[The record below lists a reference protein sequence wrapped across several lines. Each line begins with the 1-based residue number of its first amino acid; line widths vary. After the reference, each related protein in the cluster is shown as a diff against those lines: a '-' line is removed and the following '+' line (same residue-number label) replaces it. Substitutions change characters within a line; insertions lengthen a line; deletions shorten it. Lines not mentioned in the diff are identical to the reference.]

1 MTKKQD
7 SVKPETKIIKKAK
20 PTNIKSTKKK
30 VIKKPKIKDP
40 KQLPVENNPELRPI
54 NHKQLLFCEEYIKT
68 NNATQSYLTVY
79 KCKTESTARTNS
91 CKLLTHA
98 NIKAYIEERLK
109 PVKEEEIK
117 QEKKAIADAN
127 EVLEFFTKVVRGE
140 IVDQLGLETSVRD
153 RISAGK
159 ELGKRYGL
167 FKDPDDNPADRDIM
181 PEIKI
186 TVVDNSNLEKD
197 LYESNK

>member
-1 MTKKQD
+1 M
-7 SVKPETKIIKKAK
+7 
-20 PTNIKSTKKK
+20 TKKK
-30 VIKKPKIKDP
+30 VSKLPVKDTKKTNVKKAKAKSNNKKPIKDP
-40 KQLPVENNPELRPI
+40 KQLPVDNNPELKPI

-79 KCKTESTARTNS
+79 KCKTENTARTNS

-109 PVKEEEIK
+109 PKREEEIK
-117 QEKKAIADAN
+117 EEKKAIADAN

-140 IVDQLGLETSVRD
+140 VMDQLGLETSVKD

-159 ELGKRYGL
+159 ELGKRYGI
-167 FKDPDDNPADRDIM
+167 FKDPDENPASKDIM

>member
-1 MTKKQD
+1 M
-7 SVKPETKIIKKAK
+7 
-20 PTNIKSTKKK
+20 TKKK
-30 VIKKPKIKDP
+30 VSNLPDTNTKKTNKKKTPKKSSNKKPIKDP
-40 KQLPVENNPELRPI
+40 KQLPVDNNPELKPI

-109 PVKEEEIK
+109 PKREEEIK
-117 QEKKAIADAN
+117 EEKKAIADAN

-140 IVDQLGLETSVRD
+140 VLDQLGLDASLKD
-153 RISAGK
+153 RIMAGK
-159 ELGKRYGL
+159 ELGKRYGI

-197 LYESNK
+197 LYESNKQG